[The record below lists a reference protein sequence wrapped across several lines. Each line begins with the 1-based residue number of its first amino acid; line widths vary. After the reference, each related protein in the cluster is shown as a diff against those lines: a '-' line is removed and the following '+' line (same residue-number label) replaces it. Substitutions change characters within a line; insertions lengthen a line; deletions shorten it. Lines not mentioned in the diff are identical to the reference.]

1 MRKYLEDGAVK
12 ALSVSREQSECHRP
26 TSMRLRLLAAS
37 LIEDDP
43 DHEQAGNSPGPPRRC
58 PERLPEVEGKL
69 R

>member
-1 MRKYLEDGAVK
+1 MRKYLEHGAVK

-43 DHEQAGNSPGPPRRC
+43 DSVDETSGRHEERRQQ
-58 PERLPEVEGKL
+58 GTT
-69 R
+69 